1 MAKLYDRLFA
11 HRVFRVEQVKTLV
24 PEWTPQTAR
33 QRLKDLAREGRVGRV
48 RSGVYFVVLP
58 GERPEATAV
67 DPYLVGSRLAPDS
80 ILAYHTSL
88 ELLGTAYSAT
98 RVVYYLSARY
108 RKPLSW
114 RGVTYRQVTPPRAL
128 SRRKAER
135 LGVVTQE
142 RDGLEVSHTG
152 RARTFVDCLD
162 RLDLAGGVEELFRSV
177 EAWPTVDPQEVLHYL
192 NALNKV
198 SVYAKVGYVL
208 EYFSKPWGLTPSDL
222 APLRRHLPRA
232 AVYLESRQKPG
243 RFVSDWNLMVPA
255 DLKFLTAVA
264 GERPP
269 RGRRRGHPRHG

>member
-1 MAKLYDRLFA
+1 
-11 HRVFRVEQVKTLV
+11 
-24 PEWTPQTAR
+24 
-33 QRLKDLAREGRVGRV
+33 
-48 RSGVYFVVLP
+48 
-58 GERPEATAV
+58 
-67 DPYLVGSRLAPDS
+67 
-80 ILAYHTSL
+80 
-88 ELLGTAYSAT
+88 
-98 RVVYYLSARY
+98 
-108 RKPLSW
+108 
-114 RGVTYRQVTPPRAL
+114 
-128 SRRKAER
+128 
-135 LGVVTQE
+135 VVTQE

-192 NALNKV
+192 KALNKV

-255 DLKFLTAVA
+255 DLKFLTAV
-264 GERPP
+264 E
-269 RGRRRGHPRHG
+269 